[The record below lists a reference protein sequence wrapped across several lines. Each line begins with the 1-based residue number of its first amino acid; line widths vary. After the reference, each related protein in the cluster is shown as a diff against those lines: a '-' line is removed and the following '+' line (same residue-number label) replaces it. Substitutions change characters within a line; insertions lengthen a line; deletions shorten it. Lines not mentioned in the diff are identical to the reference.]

1 MTSKFDIRAF
11 GGCQDTTR
19 GVSAIFKHQSTKIK
33 HLPESGPT
41 RILAEIGSEEVI
53 HG

>member
-11 GGCQDTTR
+11 EGCQDTAR
-19 GVSAIFKHQSTKIK
+19 GVSAIFKHHYTKIK
-33 HLPESGPT
+33 HLPESGYT
-41 RILAEIGSEEVI
+41 RILTGFGFKGVN